1 MLAADGR
8 RDMRVNETKQK
19 LQKGDPVIGV
29 IVGEYAPVALEV
41 IGQLRFDFVMID
53 CEHGPMSLGE
63 VENLVRA
70 SESFGITPLARVP
83 DHLPSTILRFL
94 DRGVQGVIVPHVNS
108 VGEAEAVVR
117 AARYWPEGERSIG
130 TTRAHDY
137 TIGVTREEST
147 RFLNEHV
154 MVLPMVEHIDAV
166 ANLDAILKVPGIDV
180 VHFAQNDLSQSM
192 GFPDPAEVR
201 KTMLGAIAKA
211 RAAGVAAGVG
221 GNNPSD
227 SAGVADLIKAGGNFV
242 TLSLL
247 GLLQLGAATFRKDLD
262 AAMGR

>member
-1 MLAADGR
+1 
-8 RDMRVNETKQK
+8 MRVNETKRKIAAGQT
-19 LQKGDPVIGV
+19 VIGV

-41 IGQLRFDFVMID
+41 VGRLEFDFVMID
-53 CEHGPMSLGE
+53 CEHGSMSLGE
-63 VENLVRA
+63 LENLVRA
-70 SESFGITPLARVP
+70 AEVFGITPLARVP
-83 DHLPSTILRFL
+83 NHLPSTILQFL

-108 VGEAEAVVR
+108 AAEAEAVAK

-137 TIGVTREEST
+137 AIGTTREQST
-147 RFLNEHV
+147 KFLNEQV

-166 ANLDAILKVPGIDV
+166 RNLDEILKVPGIDV

-192 GFPDPAEVR
+192 GFPEPAEVR
-201 KTMLGAIAKA
+201 ETMLGAIAKA
-211 RAAGVAAGVG
+211 RAAGIAAGVG

-227 SAGVADLIKAGGNFV
+227 AAGVAALIKAGGNFV

-247 GLLQLGAATFRKDLD
+247 GLLQLGATTFRANL
-262 AAMGR
+262 AAAQS

>member
-1 MLAADGR
+1 
-8 RDMRVNETKQK
+8 MRVNETKRK
-19 LQKGDPVIGV
+19 LRAGETVIGV

-41 IGQLRFDFVMID
+41 VGQLKFDFVMID
-53 CEHGPMSLGE
+53 CEHGSMSLGE

-70 SESFGITPLARVP
+70 AESFGITPLARVP
-83 DHLPSTILRFL
+83 DHMPSTILRFL

-108 VGEAEAVVR
+108 AAEAEAVVR

-137 TIGVTREEST
+137 TIGVTREQST
-147 RFLNEHV
+147 KFLNEQV

-166 ANLDAILKVPGIDV
+166 AQLDEIVKVPGIDV
-180 VHFAQNDLSQSM
+180 LHFAQNDLSQSM

-201 KTMLGAIAKA
+201 RTMLGAVAKA
-211 RAAGVAAGVG
+211 RAAGIAAGVG
-221 GNNPSD
+221 GNNPAD
-227 SAGVADLIKAGGNFV
+227 AAGVAELIKAGGNFV

-247 GLLQLGAATFRKDLD
+247 GLLQVGAATFREKLA
-262 AAMGR
+262 AAMA

>member
-1 MLAADGR
+1 
-8 RDMRVNETKQK
+8 MRVNETKRK
-19 LQKGDPVIGV
+19 LNDGRTVIGV
-29 IVGEYAPVALEV
+29 IVGEYSPVALEV
-41 IGQLRFDFVMID
+41 VGQLRFDFVMID
-53 CEHGPMSLGE
+53 CEHGSMSLDQ

-83 DHLPSTILRFL
+83 DHMPSTILRFL

-108 VGEAEAVVR
+108 AAEAEAVVQ
-117 AARYWPEGERSIG
+117 AARYWPEGARSIG

-137 TIGVTREEST
+137 AIGVSREEST
-147 RFLNEHV
+147 RFLNEQV
-154 MVLPMVEHIDAV
+154 MAVPMVEHIDAV
-166 ANLDAILKVPGIDV
+166 ANLDSILKVPGIDV

-201 KTMLGAIAKA
+201 ETMLGAIAKA

-227 SAGVADLIKAGGNFV
+227 AAGVAELINAGGNFV

-247 GLLQLGAATFRKDLD
+247 GLLQLGATTFRWELD
-262 AAMGR
+262 SAMRSEHDNATVEH

>member
-1 MLAADGR
+1 
-8 RDMRVNETKQK
+8 MRVNETKQK
-19 LQKGDPVIGV
+19 LQRGETTIGV

-41 IGQLRFDFVMID
+41 VGQLRFDFVMID
-53 CEHGPMSLGE
+53 CEHGSMSLGE

-70 SESFGITPLARVP
+70 SESFRITPLARVP
-83 DHLPSTILRFL
+83 DHMPSTILRFL

-108 VGEAEAVVR
+108 AAEAEAVVR

-137 TIGVTREEST
+137 TIGVTRAEST
-147 RFLNEHV
+147 RFLNQQV

-166 ANLDAILKVPGIDV
+166 ARLDEILKVPGIDV
-180 VHFAQNDLSQSM
+180 IHFAQNDLSQSM

-201 KTMLGAIAKA
+201 RTMLGAIAKA

-221 GNNPSD
+221 GNNPAD
-227 SAGVADLIKAGGNFV
+227 AAGVAELIRAGGNFV

-247 GLLQLGAATFRKDLD
+247 GLLQVGAATFREKLA
-262 AAMGR
+262 AAMAGT

>member
-1 MLAADGR
+1 
-8 RDMRVNETKQK
+8 MRINETKRK
-19 LQKGDPVIGV
+19 LQAGETAIGV

-41 IGQLRFDFVMID
+41 VGRLEFDFVMID
-53 CEHGPMSLGE
+53 CEHGSMSLDQ

-70 SESFGITPLARVP
+70 AESFDITPLARVP
-83 DHLPSTILRFL
+83 DHMPSTLLRFL

-108 VGEAEAVVR
+108 AAEAEAVVK

-137 TIGVTREEST
+137 AIGVTREQST
-147 RFLNEHV
+147 RFLNEQV

-166 ANLDAILKVPGIDV
+166 RQLDAILKVPGIDV

-201 KTMLGAIAKA
+201 QTMLGAIAKA

-227 SAGVADLIKAGGNFV
+227 AAGVAELIKAGGNFV

-247 GLLQLGAATFRKDLD
+247 GLLQVGASTFREKLA
-262 AAMGR
+262 AAMA

>member
-1 MLAADGR
+1 
-8 RDMRVNETKQK
+8 MRVNETKRK
-19 LQKGDPVIGV
+19 IAAGETVIGV

-41 IGQLRFDFVMID
+41 VGRMRFDFVMID
-53 CEHGPMSLGE
+53 CEHGSMSLGE

-70 SESFGITPLARVP
+70 SESFDITPIARVP
-83 DHLPSTILRFL
+83 DHMPSTILRFL

-108 VGEAEAVVR
+108 AAEAQAVVK

-130 TTRAHDY
+130 TTRAHNY
-137 TIGVTREEST
+137 AIGTTREEAA
-147 RFLNEHV
+147 RFLNEQV
-154 MVLPMVEHIDAV
+154 MVLPMVEHIDAI
-166 ANLDAILKVPGIDV
+166 ANLDEILKVPGIDV

-201 KTMLGAIAKA
+201 STMLGAIAKA

-227 SAGVADLIKAGGNFV
+227 AQGVADLIKAGGNFV

-247 GLLQLGAATFRKDLD
+247 GLLQVGATTFRENLA
-262 AAMGR
+262 AAMR

>member
-1 MLAADGR
+1 
-8 RDMRVNETKQK
+8 MRVNEAKRK
-19 LQKGDPVIGV
+19 LQAGETAIGV

-41 IGQLRFDFVMID
+41 VGQLEFDFVMID
-53 CEHGPMSLGE
+53 CEHGSMSLDQ

-70 SESFGITPLARVP
+70 AESFGITPLARVP
-83 DHLPSTILRFL
+83 DHMPSTILRFL

-108 VGEAEAVVR
+108 AEEAKAVVK

-147 RFLNEHV
+147 RFLNQQV
-154 MVLPMVEHIDAV
+154 MVIPMCEHIDAV
-166 ANLDAILKVPGIDV
+166 ARLDAILKVPGIDV

-201 KTMLGAIAKA
+201 RTMLGAIAKA
-211 RAAGVAAGVG
+211 RAAGVSAGVG
-221 GNNPSD
+221 GNNPAD
-227 SAGVADLIKAGGNFV
+227 AAGVADLIRAGANFV

-247 GLLQLGAATFRKDLD
+247 GLLQVGATTFREKLA
-262 AAMGR
+262 AAMA

>member
-1 MLAADGR
+1 
-8 RDMRVNETKQK
+8 MRVNETKRK
-19 LQKGDPVIGV
+19 IAAGETVIGV

-41 IGQLRFDFVMID
+41 VGQLKFDFVMID
-53 CEHGPMSLGE
+53 CEHGPMTLGE

-70 SESFGITPLARVP
+70 AESFGITPIARVP
-83 DHLPSTILRFL
+83 NHLPSTILQFL

-108 VGEAEAVVR
+108 AAEAEAVVK

-137 TIGVTREEST
+137 AIGVTREQST
-147 RFLNEHV
+147 RFLNEQV

-166 ANLDAILKVPGIDV
+166 RQLDDILKVPGIDV

-192 GFPDPAEVR
+192 GFPDPADVR
-201 KTMLGAIAKA
+201 QTMLGAIARA

-227 SAGVADLIKAGGNFV
+227 AAGVAALIKAGGNFV

-247 GLLQLGAATFRKDLD
+247 GLLQVGAATFREKL
-262 AAMGR
+262 AEAME

>member
-1 MLAADGR
+1 
-8 RDMRVNETKQK
+8 MRVNATKRK
-19 LQKGDPVIGV
+19 LQAGETVIGV

-41 IGQLRFDFVMID
+41 VAQLRFDFVMID
-53 CEHGPMSLGE
+53 CEHGSMSLGE

-70 SESFGITPLARVP
+70 CESFGITPLARVP
-83 DHLPSTILRFL
+83 DHMPSTILLFL

-108 VGEAEAVVR
+108 ATEAEAVVR

-137 TIGVTREEST
+137 AIGVTREQST
-147 RFLNEHV
+147 RFLNEQ
-154 MVLPMVEHIDAV
+154 VLVVPMCEHIDAV
-166 ANLDAILKVPGIDV
+166 GQLDDILKVPGIDV

-201 KTMLGAIAKA
+201 RTMLGAIATA
-211 RAAGVAAGVG
+211 RAAGIAAGVG

-227 SAGVADLIKAGGNFV
+227 AAGVAELIEAGGNFV

-247 GLLQLGAATFRKDLD
+247 GLLQLGAATFREKLA
-262 AAMGR
+262 AAMS